1 MEKENKEKKYAW
13 IVLRENPPAS
23 IDLSNSLTYHL
34 CSEGTW
40 LPGFEWTV
48 LTIENNEPER
58 IWIAD
63 SFLQAKKWIEKN
75 GYNIH
80 GQNDDPSEMLIEAI
94 YTTTKK
100 TVDEIELEKNINKL
114 IQKAEDGVTPY
125 NPQDADYDRCDKC
138 HQSSY
143 VSDYMKDDYFVG
155 GKVEAY
161 KEILKLLNK
170 KND

>member
-58 IWIAD
+58 IYIAD

-114 IQKAEDGVTPY
+114 IQKAEDGITQYYIHNEPSV
-125 NPQDADYDRCDKC
+125 NDYDKC
-138 HQSSY
+138 LLSKGE
-143 VSDYMKDDYFVG
+143 MKGRIDAFC
-155 GKVEAY
+155 
-161 KEILKLLNK
+161 EILKLLNK
-170 KND
+170 END